1 MALAPLSA
9 EPQVSIRLPSRA
21 LNAVQVGAESLD
33 SSAIAL
39 HAVTPKMEHCS
50 EDWKFEEAAAATGG
64 LLCGCAEHADSTPT
78 KVAARANF
86 PPVIFTA
93 SIKNQIYHKG
103 TKDTKGSGPSY

>member
-9 EPQVSIRLPSRA
+9 EPQVSIRLPSWA
-21 LNAVQVGAESLD
+21 LNAVQVGTESLD

-39 HAVTPKMEHCS
+39 HAITPREEHCS
-50 EDWKFEEAAAATGG
+50 EDWKFEETAAVTGG

-93 SIKNQIYHKG
+93 SIK
-103 TKDTKGSGPSY
+103 TKGSGPSY

>member
-39 HAVTPKMEHCS
+39 HAITPREEHCS
-50 EDWKFEEAAAATGG
+50 EEWVLGAVVAATAG
-64 LLCGCAEHADSTPT
+64 
-78 KVAARANF
+78 
-86 PPVIFTA
+86 
-93 SIKNQIYHKG
+93 
-103 TKDTKGSGPSY
+103 